1 MTPVKSIAK
10 RRSHSVERVLS
21 LFLVRIALVMVFLAV
36 LVVSIFPLV
45 RLMQSTANLSRE
57 NKVLQTR
64 IVELEQQI
72 RQLKLEQTLLM
83 SSREV
88 ISPGSNE
95 Q

>member
-10 RRSHSVERVLS
+10 RRSRSAERVLS
-21 LFLVRIALVMVFLAV
+21 LFLVRITLVMVFLAV
-36 LVVSIFPLV
+36 LVVATLPLV
-45 RLMQSTANLSRE
+45 RLMYSTASLSRE
-57 NKVLQTR
+57 NRVLQAR
-64 IVELEQQI
+64 ILELEQQI

-88 ISPGSNE
+88 IVPGSNE